1 MATFAI
7 VLTQSPYQHEHE
19 ETAYGIADA
28 ALEQGHSVNIFC
40 YIDGV
45 YGPMKNQSF
54 PDVFEHPRERF
65 AALLARGATV
75 MCCGLC
81 VTARGIDGKSQYVD
95 GVSIGMLPDLANM
108 VSDAD
113 CVVSL

>member
-1 MATFAI
+1 VSKFAI
-7 VLTQSPYQHEHE
+7 VLTQSPYQHQHE

-28 ALEQGHSVNIFC
+28 ALKKGHEVHIFC

-45 YGPMKNQSF
+45 YGPMKDQTF
-54 PDVFEHPRERF
+54 PDVTVHPRERF
-65 AALLARGATV
+65 GSLIERGAKV

-81 VTARGIDGKSQYVD
+81 VNARGIKGKEQYID
-95 GVSIGMLPDLANM
+95 GVAIGMLPDLADI

-113 CVVSL
+113 RVVSL